1 MSTQVG
7 NVIYLNYL
15 IKIKA
20 PIGRMVFL
28 HTTIGYI
35 QNSTFLKMNIPTST
49 ISIGTC
55 YVTINKFG
63 KTVFSK
69 DIGSDFNK

>member
-1 MSTQVG
+1 
-7 NVIYLNYL
+7 
-15 IKIKA
+15 
-20 PIGRMVFL
+20 MVFL